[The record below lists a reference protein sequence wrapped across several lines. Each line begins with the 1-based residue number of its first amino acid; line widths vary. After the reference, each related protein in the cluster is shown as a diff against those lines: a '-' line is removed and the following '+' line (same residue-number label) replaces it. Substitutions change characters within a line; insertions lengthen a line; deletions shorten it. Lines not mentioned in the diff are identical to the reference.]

1 MKRNLIAAAIAAALL
16 STSAWAQQAGM
27 DDHHPDKQIAHS
39 GPARGATGPAAG
51 GGMMGGGTTG
61 QGMMGGGTTGQGMMG
76 GGTTGRG
83 ASGSMMGGGTTGQGM
98 MGGGMMGHGMM
109 GSAMMGR
116 GMGAGAL
123 VDDLGLSDEQRSSVQ
138 RIHDEA
144 RLKQWDLMGRMMQEE
159 IRLRDAFGGPGTDRA
174 ASEKAFKQMNAVRE
188 QMFVARLDAQ
198 EKLEAALT
206 PEQRAKLRQRV
217 RGGGWMMMMH

>member
-51 GGMMGGGTTG
+51 GG
-61 QGMMGGGTTGQGMMG
+61 
-76 GGTTGRG
+76 
-83 ASGSMMGGGTTGQGM
+83 MMGGGTTGQGM

>member
-1 MKRNLIAAAIAAALL
+1 MKRNLIAAAIAAALF

-27 DDHHPDKQIAHS
+27 DDHHPGGQIAHS
-39 GPARGATGPAAG
+39 GTARGTSPAAG
-51 GGMMGGGTTG
+51 GGMMGGGMMGGGRTDQGVMGGRRTD
-61 QGMMGGGTTGQGMMG
+61 QGMMGGG
-76 GGTTGRG
+76 
-83 ASGSMMGGGTTGQGM
+83 
-98 MGGGMMGHGMM
+98 
-109 GSAMMGR
+109 MMGR

-123 VDDLGLSDEQRSSVQ
+123 VDDLGLSDEQRSKVQ

-159 IRLRDAFGGPGTDRA
+159 IRLRDAFGGPSTDRA

-206 PEQRAKLRQRV
+206 PEQRTKLRQRV